1 MGNIAKILSINEGI
15 KIATHDS
22 ATGEKGKGLLS
33 ILGIPFARTQ
43 SKTIR
48 EQYEAGCRMFDIR
61 VKLFGRKW
69 RCAHGL
75 WKSERLALDIIKEIN
90 SFSDKCYVTLTYE
103 GNSKKKDECV
113 EFVDQVKA
121 ECVNIHWGGIAIK
134 YGEDAHLFKV
144 KYDYLYQPKKWP
156 SNKQGFLP
164 LNGSTWH
171 ILLPIP
177 WLWKKIYND
186 KPEFNEECFIYVDFL

>member
-1 MGNIAKILSINEGI
+1 ML

-33 ILGIPFARTQ
+33 ILGTPFARTQ

-48 EQYEAGCRMFDIR
+48 EQYEAGCRLFDIR
-61 VKLFGRKW
+61 VKLFGKDW

-75 WKSERLALDIIKEIN
+75 WKSERLALDILREIN

-103 GNSKKKDECV
+103 GNSKKKAEFV
-113 EFVDQVKA
+113 EFVNLIKS
-121 ECVNIHWGGIAIK
+121 ECTNIHWGTISIK
-134 YGEDAHLFKV
+134 YGENAHLFKV
-144 KYDYLYQPKKWP
+144 EYDFVSSAEKGFPGG
-156 SNKQGFLP
+156 KQGFLP

-186 KPEFNEECFIYVDFL
+186 KPEFNKKCFIYVDFL

>member
-1 MGNIAKILSINEGI
+1 ML

-33 ILGIPFARTQ
+33 LIGTPFARTQ
-43 SKTIR
+43 GKTIK

-61 VKLFGRKW
+61 LKLIKGEW

-75 WKSERLALDIIKEIN
+75 WQSKRLAFDILNEIN
-90 SFSDKCYVTLTYE
+90 SFKDKCYVLLTYE
-103 GNSKKKDECV
+103 GTSKRKT
-113 EFVDQVKA
+113 EFVDFVEK
-121 ECVNIHWGGIAIK
+121 IKSTFKHITWGSIAIK
-134 YGEDAHLFKV
+134 YGEGSHLLKV
-144 KYDYLYQPKKWP
+144 SYDYLYHPSKWP
-156 SNKQGFLP
+156 SCVSRFLP

-177 WLWKKIYND
+177 WLWKKIYYNN
-186 KPEFNEECFIYVDFL
+186 PVFNEDFYTYVDFL

>member
-1 MGNIAKILSINEGI
+1 MK

-33 ILGIPFARTQ
+33 IIGTPFARTQ
-43 SKTIR
+43 SKTIK

-61 VKLFGRKW
+61 VKLIKDEW

-75 WKSERLALDIIKEIN
+75 WQSQRLAESIIAEIN
-90 SFSDKCYVTLTYE
+90 SFKDRCYVTLTYE
-103 GNSKKKDECV
+103 GGKKHKAEFI
-113 EFVDQVKA
+113 EFVKRIT
-121 ECVNIHWGGIAIK
+121 EEYYFIKWGSIAIK
-134 YGEDAHLFKV
+134 YGEGSHLLKV
-144 KYDYLYQPKKWP
+144 QYEYIQHAKNWP
-156 SNKQGFLP
+156 VTKQGFLP

-177 WLWKKIYND
+177 WLWKKLYND
-186 KPEFNEECFIYVDFL
+186 KPEFSKQYYTYVDFL